1 MKHLDE
7 ELRRALRRE
16 DPPAGFAERLLERL
30 PAEPPVVVPMPA
42 RGRKTTRFTL
52 AAAAALAV
60 ATGGVWL
67 AIPRSDIQKEVVAI
81 PAPTPAPAPLPPPVH
96 PPIDPAPGDPKGP
109 LEITGRAPTPRP
121 VRLRRPSRPVEDVE
135 AIRAAEQLQVAL
147 QITGTKLNVVR
158 REVRETRSVPPI

>member
-42 RGRKTTRFTL
+42 RGRTPTRFTL

-60 ATGGVWL
+60 VTGGVWL
-67 AIPRSDIQKEVVAI
+67 AIPRSDIPKEVVAI
-81 PAPTPAPAPLPPPVH
+81 PTSEAKPVTPAPPVR
-96 PPIDPAPGDPKGP
+96 PTIDATPEDSKGP
-109 LEITGRAPTPRP
+109 LEVTGPMPTSRP
-121 VRLRRPSRPVEDVE
+121 VRLRRTPRPVEDPE
-135 AIRAAEQLQVAL
+135 AIRAAEQLQIAL

-158 REVRETRSVPPI
+158 REVRETRSVPPS

>member
-16 DPPAGFAERLLERL
+16 DPPAGFAQRLLERL

-42 RGRKTTRFTL
+42 RGRTPTRFTL

-60 ATGGVWL
+60 VTGGVWL
-67 AIPRSDIQKEVVAI
+67 AIPRSDIPKEVVAI
-81 PAPTPAPAPLPPPVH
+81 PAPVAPPAAPAP
-96 PPIDPAPGDPKGP
+96 PIGTAIDTRPGDSKGP
-109 LEITGRAPTPRP
+109 LEVTGPTPTTRP
-121 VRLRRPSRPVEDVE
+121 VRLRRTPRPVDDVE
-135 AIRAAEQLQVAL
+135 AIRAAEQLQIAL

-158 REVRETRSVPPI
+158 REVRETRSIPPS